1 MAVCTGMYGLQ
12 FKEVLM
18 MQPRAVKMEPPP
30 PLLVNLHIL
39 FTLATSETTRPHGA
53 QQNCMQL
60 GGSTDPPHPFHE
72 GTSTLVT
79 LVMAVY
85 LEDSVCAHVCAG
97 TWSQVCV
104 YVFVEVPGQLQVSSS
119 RHRPL

>member
-1 MAVCTGMYGLQ
+1 MYRNVRTPIQGSPNDAAQ
-12 FKEVLM
+12 SRKDGV
-18 MQPRAVKMEPPP
+18 P

-85 LEDSVCAHVCAG
+85 SEDSVCAHVCAG
-97 TWSQVCV
+97 TQSQMCV